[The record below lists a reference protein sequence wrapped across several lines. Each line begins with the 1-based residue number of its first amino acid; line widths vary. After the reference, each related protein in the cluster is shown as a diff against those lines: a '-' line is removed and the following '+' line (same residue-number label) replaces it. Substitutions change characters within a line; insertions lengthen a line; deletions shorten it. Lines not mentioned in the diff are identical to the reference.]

1 MKALF
6 CCLRLFVKACPMAID
21 YADTV
26 NIHINLPRQLV
37 EVLDA
42 KRNRHT
48 TRTIQII
55 RAVEAYVDALEPAS
69 APQETPPS
77 AWQIFRSSR

>member
-1 MKALF
+1 MQ
-6 CCLRLFVKACPMAID
+6 ID

-42 KRNRHT
+42 NRNRHN

-55 RAVEAYVDALEPAS
+55 RAVEAYVDAL
-69 APQETPPS
+69 
-77 AWQIFRSSR
+77 

>member
-1 MKALF
+1 MQ
-6 CCLRLFVKACPMAID
+6 ID
-21 YADTV
+21 YSDTV
-26 NIHINLPRQLV
+26 NVHVNLPRQLV

-42 KRNRHT
+42 NRNRHT

-69 APQETPPS
+69 APQETPTS
-77 AWQIFRSSR
+77 TWQILRPNR

>member
-1 MKALF
+1 
-6 CCLRLFVKACPMAID
+6 MAID
-21 YADTV
+21 YSDTV

-37 EVLDA
+37 EALDA

-69 APQETPPS
+69 APPETPTS
-77 AWQIFRSSR
+77 TWQILHPNR

>member
-1 MKALF
+1 MQ
-6 CCLRLFVKACPMAID
+6 ID

-26 NIHINLPRQLV
+26 NIHINMPRQLV

-42 KRNRHT
+42 NRNRHT

-55 RAVEAYVDALEPAS
+55 RAVEAYVDALEAS
-69 APQETPPS
+69 CETQETPPS
-77 AWQIFRSSR
+77 AWQILRPNR

>member
-1 MKALF
+1 MK
-6 CCLRLFVKACPMAID
+6 VD

-26 NIHINLPRQLV
+26 NIHVNLPRQLV
-37 EVLDA
+37 DVLDA

-55 RAVEAYVDALEPAS
+55 RAVEAYIADWDDVVEPVKE
-69 APQETPPS
+69 PN
-77 AWQIFRSSR
+77 R

>member
-1 MKALF
+1 
-6 CCLRLFVKACPMAID
+6 MAID

-42 KRNRHT
+42 NRNRHT

-55 RAVEAYVDALEPAS
+55 RAVEAYVDALEPS
-69 APQETPPS
+69 LTPQETQTS
-77 AWQIFRSSR
+77 AWHILRPNR

>member
-1 MKALF
+1 
-6 CCLRLFVKACPMAID
+6 MAID
-21 YADTV
+21 YSDTV
-26 NIHINLPRQLV
+26 NIHINIPRQLV

-42 KRNRHT
+42 NRNRHT

-69 APQETPPS
+69 KTQETPSS
-77 AWQIFRSSR
+77 AWQILHPNR

>member
-1 MKALF
+1 MGLK
-6 CCLRLFVKACPMAID
+6 MAID
-21 YADTV
+21 YSETV
-26 NIHINLPRQLV
+26 NIHVNLPRQLV

-42 KRNRHT
+42 NRNRHT

-55 RAVEAYVDALEPAS
+55 RAVEAYVDALETPLT
-69 APQETPPS
+69 PQETPSS

>member
-1 MKALF
+1 
-6 CCLRLFVKACPMAID
+6 MAID
-21 YADTV
+21 YSDTV
-26 NIHINLPRQLV
+26 NIHINMPRQLV

-55 RAVEAYVDALEPAS
+55 RAVEAYVDKLEPAF
-69 APQETPPS
+69 TPEEIPSS
-77 AWQIFRSSR
+77 AWQILRPNR

>member
-1 MKALF
+1 
-6 CCLRLFVKACPMAID
+6 MAID

-42 KRNRHT
+42 KRNRHN

-69 APQETPPS
+69 APQEVPSS
-77 AWQIFRSSR
+77 AWQILTPNR

>member
-1 MKALF
+1 
-6 CCLRLFVKACPMAID
+6 MAID
-21 YADTV
+21 YSDTV

-42 KRNRHT
+42 NRNRHT

-55 RAVEAYVDALEPAS
+55 RAVEAYVDALETPLIR
-69 APQETPPS
+69 QETPTS
-77 AWQIFRSSR
+77 AWQILTPNR